1 VSPGHAQGAYVA
13 RDTPVHRL
21 PADPKLVAMV
31 TFVFIVVATPRDAYW
46 AFACYGVLLATVTA
60 LAQIPLL
67 LVMRRML
74 IEVPFV
80 VFALLLPFL
89 ATGPRV
95 EVLGISVSETGLV
108 GAWNILAKGSIGVAA
123 SILLAATTEL
133 RDLLLALERLRVPP
147 VLVQIASFMLRY
159 VNVILAEMHRMKVA
173 RESRG
178 WQPRD
183 VRAVSVIAR
192 SAGALFIRS
201 YERGERVY
209 LAMLSRGYAGA
220 IPPLGEQARAGAD
233 QWLRAGA
240 LPAAALAIGVSAWL
254 LPR

>member
-1 VSPGHAQGAYVA
+1 MSAGHAQGAYIV

-21 PADPKLVAMV
+21 PAQCKLVAMV
-31 TFVFIVVATPRDAYW
+31 SFVFIVVATPREAYW
-46 AFACYGVLLATVTA
+46 AFVFYAALLATVA
-60 LAQIPLL
+60 AVAQIPFAAVL
-67 LVMRRML
+67 RRMV
-74 IEVPFV
+74 IEVPFL
-80 VFALLLPFL
+80 VFAVLLPFV

-95 EVLGISVSETGLV
+95 DILGISVSESGLL
-108 GAWNILAKGSIGVAA
+108 GAWNIVAKGSLGVAA

-159 VNVILAEMHRMKVA
+159 ASVIVAEMHRMKVA

-178 WQPRD
+178 WRARD
-183 VRAVSVIAR
+183 IRDLGVIAR

-209 LAMLSRGYAGA
+209 LAMLSRGYNGGMPRLAVEDGA
-220 IPPLGEQARAGAD
+220 RSNDWVRAST
-233 QWLRAGA
+233 
-240 LPAAALAIGVSAWL
+240 LPAAALAIAVTAWML
-254 LPR
+254 SR